1 MRIETK
7 LFIVLFILIVLFCLA
22 YNQEGFVSTN
32 DNTIKQIASFLQST
46 STGVSPPNQSSTP
59 EQQKDYKS
67 ILDEITKLNSSLQV
81 IIQQNNTL
89 ASAQS
94 SQIAPATDL
103 EQINDVKATQLI
115 QDNYI
120 NELKSRLSKL
130 QQVYSGY
137 LQKKTEQ
144 TVKYD
149 KIPVYSSCMVSEAN
163 GQYTVS

>member
-1 MRIETK
+1 
-7 LFIVLFILIVLFCLA
+7 
-22 YNQEGFVSTN
+22 
-32 DNTIKQIASFLQST
+32 
-46 STGVSPPNQSSTP
+46 
-59 EQQKDYKS
+59 
-67 ILDEITKLNSSLQV
+67 
-81 IIQQNNTL
+81 L
-89 ASAQS
+89 ASTQS